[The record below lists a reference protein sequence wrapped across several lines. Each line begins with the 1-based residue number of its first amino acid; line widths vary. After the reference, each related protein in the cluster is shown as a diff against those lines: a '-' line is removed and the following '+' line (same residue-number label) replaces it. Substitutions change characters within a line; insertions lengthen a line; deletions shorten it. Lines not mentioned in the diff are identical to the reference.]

1 MKFRIK
7 SALLLAIGVSIAL
20 LSIAA
25 CQGVSDSSSA
35 TSEVPSGKTP
45 DASING
51 AITYRERLTLS
62 PGASVVMELRDVS
75 YADAPAPLIARQTIS
90 DPGQVPIK
98 FKVEYSREDIDSRN
112 RYSIS
117 ARIIES
123 DGRLAFIN
131 DTAYDVITH
140 GNPDRVDMLLV
151 LVEPPPDLVDDAD
164 ADWQTWVEVPAAV
177 ISANLIPN
185 EAEHFLRVAY
195 YQSTIEG
202 CARPGSQSLRLE
214 GHDIVVSVTLT
225 QPPPTAWSIPCH
237 EQVVELDTVEPVGST
252 LKSGKPYRVIV
263 NGRVTTTFTLPDP
276 GLGHTFITESPIESW
291 EVEILK
297 SSPPQYQL
305 RVVSG
310 MPTGSSCS
318 QFNGFE
324 IRRIAPQRLEVLITH
339 HVVADSSARCTR
351 DYPIV
356 ETVIPLG
363 SDFDSGMEYAVSVN
377 SESEMTFT
385 AQ

>member
-1 MKFRIK
+1 MKFKIK
-7 SALLLAIGVSIAL
+7 VALFLATGVGLVLLAIS
-20 LSIAA
+20 A
-25 CQGVSDSSSA
+25 CQGGSDSSNA
-35 TSEVPSGKTP
+35 TWEVPSGKTP
-45 DASING
+45 NASING
-51 AITYRERLTLS
+51 TVTYRERLTLS
-62 PGASVVMELRDVS
+62 PSASLVMELRDVS
-75 YADAPAPLIARQTIS
+75 YADASAPLIARQTIS
-90 DPGQVPIK
+90 NPGQVPIK
-98 FKVEYSREDIDSRN
+98 FKVEYSREDIDPRN
-112 RYSIS
+112 TYGIS

-131 DTAYDVITH
+131 DTAYDVITR

-151 LVEPPPDLVDDAD
+151 LVEPPPDLVNDAGP
-164 ADWQTWVEVPAAV
+164 DWQTWVEVPVTV

-202 CARPGSQSLRLE
+202 CARPGSQSLRLD
-214 GHDIVVSVTLT
+214 GNDIIVSVTLM

-237 EQVVELDTVEPVGST
+237 EQVVELDTVELVGT
-252 LKSGKPYRVIV
+252 ALESGQTYRVIV
-263 NGRVTTTFTLPDP
+263 NGRLTTTFTLPDP
-276 GLGHTFITESPIESW
+276 GLGYTYITESPIESW
-291 EVEILK
+291 KVDALE

-324 IRRIAPQRLEVLITH
+324 IRRIEPQRVEVLITH
-339 HVVADSSARCTR
+339 HAVADPSVRCTK

-356 ETVIPLG
+356 ETVVPLG
-363 SDFDSGMEYAVSVN
+363 SDFDSGIEYAVSVN
-377 SESEMTFT
+377 AESDMTFT

>member
-7 SALLLAIGVSIAL
+7 SALFLAIGVSLVL

-25 CQGVSDSSSA
+25 CQGASDSSNA
-35 TSEVPSGKTP
+35 TSEVPSGNTP
-45 DASING
+45 NASING
-51 AITYRERLTLS
+51 TVTYHERVNLS
-62 PGASVVMELRDVS
+62 PGVSVVMELRDVS
-75 YADAPAPLIARQTIS
+75 YADAPAPIIARQTIS
-90 DPGQVPIK
+90 NPGQVPIK

-123 DGRLAFIN
+123 DGRLAFTN
-131 DTAYDVITH
+131 DMAYEVITRGH
-140 GNPDRVDMLLV
+140 PDRVDLLLV
-151 LVEPPPDLVDDAD
+151 LVEPPPDLVDDAGT
-164 ADWQTWVEVPAAV
+164 DWRTWVEVPVTV

-202 CARPGSQSLRLE
+202 CARPGSQSLRLD
-214 GHDIVVSVTLT
+214 GNDIIVSVTLM

-237 EQVVELDTVEPVGST
+237 EQVVELDTVELVGAA
-252 LKSGKPYRVIV
+252 LESGQTYRVVV
-263 NGRVTTTFTLPDP
+263 NGRLTTTFTLPDP
-276 GLGHTFITESPIESW
+276 GLGYTYITESPIESW
-291 EVEILK
+291 EVDVLE

-324 IRRIAPQRLEVLITH
+324 IRRIESQRLEVLITH
-339 HVVADSSARCTR
+339 HSVADPSARCTK

-356 ETVIPLG
+356 ETVVPLG
-363 SDFDSGMEYAVSVN
+363 SDFDSGIEYAVSVN
-377 SESEMTFT
+377 AEADMTFT

>member
-7 SALLLAIGVSIAL
+7 SALFLAIGVSLVLLAL
-20 LSIAA
+20 AA
-25 CQGVSDSSSA
+25 CQGASESSNV

-45 DASING
+45 NASVSG
-51 AITYRERLTLS
+51 TITYRERLTLS

-75 YADAPAPLIARQTIS
+75 YADASAPLIARQTIS
-90 DPGQVPIK
+90 DPGQVLIK

-131 DTAYDVITH
+131 DAAYDVITH

-151 LVEPPPDLVDDAD
+151 LVEPPTDLVDDAD
-164 ADWQTWVEVPAAV
+164 VDWQTWVEVPATV

-185 EAEHFLRVAY
+185 EVEHFLRVAY

-202 CARPGSQSLRLE
+202 CARPGSQSLRLD
-214 GHDIVVSVTLT
+214 GKDIIVSVTLMH
-225 QPPPTAWSIPCH
+225 PPPSAWSIPCH
-237 EQVVELDTVEPVGST
+237 EQGVELDTGELVGST

-263 NGRVTTTFTLPDP
+263 NEGVTTTFTLPDP

-291 EVEILK
+291 EVEILE

-324 IRRIAPQRLEVLITH
+324 IRRIEPQRLEVLITH

-356 ETVIPLG
+356 KTVIPLG

-377 SESEMTFT
+377 AESEMTFT